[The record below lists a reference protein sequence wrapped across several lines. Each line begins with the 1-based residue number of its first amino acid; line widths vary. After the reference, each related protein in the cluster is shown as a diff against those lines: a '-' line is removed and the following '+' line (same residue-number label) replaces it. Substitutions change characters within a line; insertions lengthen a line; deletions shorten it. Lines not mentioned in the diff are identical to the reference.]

1 MAEVTGSFGAESI
14 ELNNAATEATLREL
28 VNAMTVMSV
37 KLGTKAKSQA
47 QIEKELK
54 KFQDQIK
61 KATDA
66 TKDLTEQ
73 EKKDLEQ
80 KKKKAELDRKAT
92 ESDKK
97 LLEVTN
103 GVGKA
108 FNNLGR
114 VTSSVVMGMTNL
126 VSTIS
131 NVGDSLS
138 SAASSMNQIPVVGG
152 ILANVFGAAA
162 GAADKMAKTYQ
173 TASTVGVNFEGSLRN
188 MVRAAS
194 GAGLTLDQFAGII
207 AKNGEGL
214 AVFGGNTEAG
224 AKRLAQLGRE
234 LRQSPVN
241 RELLALGFSAEQV
254 NNGLAAYTGMMA
266 RTGAAQNMSNTQ
278 LVKGAAN
285 YLKQLDGLAKLTG
298 KNREELQKER
308 EARLKDA
315 QFRAMMVGMSAEEQA
330 TMQALMDA
338 VPEEHKEAF
347 KDMLA
352 TGNMTSEAAIKFAAA
367 MPGAAQ
373 ATMQMGRDIQAGV
386 KPSVEAAGQ
395 LYKSYINEAKAVEQS
410 GFYHTQARYNAQEMG
425 KEMVGVSEAANRQA
439 DGFKNAL
446 AATQNTIDANDG
458 QVASIGEFQQAIA
471 EAGNMMMEVLV
482 ESGLLAH
489 LEYAFATL
497 VDVTNKYVV
506 PAFQFLAENFNTIIT
521 IAGVLAGSFLAL
533 KGVIAIHQGVITYN
547 TMLENLRSAAK
558 LKEISVTSLLT
569 LKLKALMLP
578 FIKIGLVVG
587 GLVLVGKL
595 LWDQFKK
602 FGGDVQ
608 VIGDAVSFTG
618 SLIKTGLL
626 TAFKAILSL
635 INKIPGFRG
644 TFTDAIE
651 GINDDLEDESKKR
664 ENIQNRMSRRMEEN
678 RQRLADQENEMHDEK
693 ADQHEDEMRMSARQ
707 RLEARRA
714 EQAEAARR
722 KATEEAT
729 KAEEA
734 RAEATMPTN
743 VGTGDPLAD
752 MKLYTQRQIAS
763 VGRAAARSGGV
774 PDIPSG
780 GLGSLAAKYESGGKG
795 SEAIGWDS
803 TGGTSYGKYQIAS
816 KTGTMDKFLNFL
828 KTNNPEAYERL
839 MAAGPADAGKDGKF
853 AQEWKALAK
862 EGGLG
867 TSEHDFIKATHFDV
881 GMKGLKDENLSKMIE
896 QSKAL
901 QEVMWSTS
909 VQHGGGGASGIF
921 NKVFKEGMSEE
932 DLIKSIYAERG
943 TRFGSSTSQVQA
955 SVQRRFQEEQ
965 QLALGMV
972 GQPGTVTPS
981 TQTAQ
986 SAVDP
991 AIQNAMR
998 AQNTQ
1003 APASAPA
1010 TTSSAT
1016 QQSPAEQLEHL
1027 NMQVAELIRLTREG
1041 NKIGE
1046 KQVGAIT
1053 ANSMDTFSIMGA

>member
-1 MAEVTGSFGAESI
+1 MAEVTGSFGSESI

-28 VNAMTVMSV
+28 VNAMGLMAT

-54 KFQDQIK
+54 KFQEQLKKSTEASKKSSDQDK
-61 KATDA
+61 KND
-66 TKDLTEQ
+66 DD
-73 EKKDLEQ
+73 EKK
-80 KKKKAELDRKAT
+80 RKAALKK
-92 ESDKK
+92 SDEK

-138 SAASSMNQIPVVGG
+138 SAASSMSQIPIVGG
-152 ILANVFGAAA
+152 VLANVFGAAA
-162 GAADKMAKTYQ
+162 GAADKMAKSYQ

-224 AKRLAQLGRE
+224 AKRLAQLGKE

-278 LVKGAAN
+278 LVRGAAN

-352 TGNMTSEAAIKFAAA
+352 TGNMTSDAAIKFAAA

-373 ATMQMGRDIQAGV
+373 SAMQMGRDIQAGV

-410 GFYHTQARYNAQEMG
+410 GFYHTQARYNMEEYG
-425 KEMVGVSEAANRQA
+425 KVTVGVSEAANRQA

-446 AATQNTIDANDG
+446 AATQKTIDANDG

-521 IAGVLAGSFLAL
+521 IAGVLGGAFLAL
-533 KGVIAIHQGVITYN
+533 KGIISIHSAAVGYN
-547 TMLENLRSAAK
+547 TLMTNLKSAAEARN
-558 LKEISVTSLLT
+558 LPLVTLLGI
-569 LKLKALMLP
+569 KLKALMLP
-578 FIKIGLVVG
+578 FIKIIAVVG
-587 GLVLVGKL
+587 LAIGAFVLLRAGFNYLKNNVEA
-595 LWDQFKK
+595 
-602 FGGDVQ
+602 
-608 VIGDAVSFTG
+608 IGDTFSWLGSF
-618 SLIKTGLL
+618 IKTGMMSM
-626 TAFKAILSL
+626 FQGILSL
-635 INKIPGFRG
+635 LNKIPGMRG
-644 TFTDAIE
+644 MFDEQISSLGE
-651 GINDDLEDESKKR
+651 GLKEEEEKRRKLDERANRRKEEQAAAEAKRQEESAKDDDTR
-664 ENIQNRMSRRMEEN
+664 
-678 RQRLADQENEMHDEK
+678 
-693 ADQHEDEMRMSARQ
+693 SARQ
-707 RLEARRA
+707 RLEDRRA
-714 EQAEAARR
+714 QQVEEARR
-722 KATEEAT
+722 KATENTT
-729 KAEEA
+729 KAEEK
-734 RAEATMPTN
+734 RAEATMPSN
-743 VGTGDPLAD
+743 VGTGDPLQD
-752 MKLYTQRQIAS
+752 MLLYRRQQAE
-763 VGRAAARSGGV
+763 RAAQGAAASGGV
-774 PDIPSG
+774 PVIPSG
-780 GLGSLAAKYESGGKG
+780 GLGSLAAKYESGNRG

-862 EGGLG
+862 EGKLG
-867 TSEHDFIKATHFDV
+867 TSEHDFIKSTHFDV
-881 GMKGLKDENLSKMIE
+881 GMKGLKDQNLSKMIE

-932 DLIKSIYAERG
+932 DLIKAIYSERG
-943 TRFGSSTSQVQA
+943 TRFGSSTSQVQE
-955 SVQRRFQEEQ
+955 SVRRRFQEEQ
-965 QLALGMV
+965 QLALGMI
-972 GQPGTVTPS
+972 GQPGTVAPS

-991 AIQNAMR
+991 AIQNAVR
-998 AQNTQ
+998 QQ
-1003 APASAPA
+1003 
-1010 TTSSAT
+1010 SSAT
-1016 QQSPAEQLEHL
+1016 SAAPVTTTPAAQQSPVEQLEHL
-1027 NMQVAELIRLTREG
+1027 NMQIAELIRLTREG